1 MKYSEIFPNQVS
13 LFPYAKEL
21 LEILSIVKTRDIEE
35 TLAAIKLC
43 LEQYSRKNSNRM
55 GRNAIFLSIGPNMM
69 NILLTSYL
77 AAAGECLTGN
87 SLSTRGFY
95 PPIRNFLTAVG
106 FDTLKRRTHF
116 RQHITGS
123 EEHMRAYG
131 NLFKIAA
138 QPENS
143 TIVSAADKESLRSTY
158 KRANSFQDAV
168 RMLFKNNT
176 DEELFNLFKVQYE
189 RMIEHRQVNGY
200 YAKTIKNL
208 TVGSVILD
216 ILLANPQD
224 WQLYYR
230 KQISRIGK
238 NEFSSKYLN
247 LRRYFWTLPRPKN
260 LEKVLK
266 TTITQPA
273 LSAKFFKGANG
284 VNFGQ
289 ANLDPAEADYSDRVC
304 SNINIKRGW
313 AFEPQANQQENVGE
327 SLNKKLKGNFETVI
341 VPRGDEGRDR
351 GHHSPPKKV
360 HKPYQEGYRA
370 ISCPELNVIIDKYT
384 NQADIA
390 TTLSEIKEWLIRYKA
405 SHHSTSISKAFLSI
419 GSEKI
424 AALLTQYL
432 TAENEQLPL
441 FLQPK
446 IIDSNLLQSIPYDG
460 NGFAKPIKSF
470 LGKLGFTPL
479 DVLYLR
485 RFFDEYKDLLK
496 QFAEILRIEEKQ
508 PKERKRL
515 STLSNEMALT
525 LENTLIEKKS
535 HNLQTSPFIQKPS
548 QSDLLPSNNKETS
561 LAQLLC
567 KQGFAPQLP
576 RMLNKNEQPADRS
589 QKGIG
594 DFGLF
599 GRRVSSHRLKTTS
612 MIDRTES
619 NFIKK

>member
-1 MKYSEIFPNQVS
+1 M
-13 LFPYAKEL
+13 
-21 LEILSIVKTRDIEE
+21 
-35 TLAAIKLC
+35 
-43 LEQYSRKNSNRM
+43 
-55 GRNAIFLSIGPNMM
+55 
-69 NILLTSYL
+69 
-77 AAAGECLTGN
+77 
-87 SLSTRGFY
+87 
-95 PPIRNFLTAVG
+95 
-106 FDTLKRRTHF
+106 
-116 RQHITGS
+116 
-123 EEHMRAYG
+123 
-131 NLFKIAA
+131 
-138 QPENS
+138 
-143 TIVSAADKESLRSTY
+143 
-158 KRANSFQDAV
+158 
-168 RMLFKNNT
+168 
-176 DEELFNLFKVQYE
+176 
-189 RMIEHRQVNGY
+189 
-200 YAKTIKNL
+200 
-208 TVGSVILD
+208 
-216 ILLANPQD
+216 
-224 WQLYYR
+224 
-230 KQISRIGK
+230 
-238 NEFSSKYLN
+238 
-247 LRRYFWTLPRPKN
+247 
-260 LEKVLK
+260 
-266 TTITQPA
+266 
-273 LSAKFFKGANG
+273 
-284 VNFGQ
+284 
-289 ANLDPAEADYSDRVC
+289 C